1 MQWQMAQALGR
12 CAEMRSLQ
20 SILNELWVPPVPHP
34 RRAPLDIVCARRGHA
49 AQSAAPDESQSR
61 RVADGCY
68 LCGLPYVATDSYV
81 FLLRLRPIN
90 SYM

>member
-34 RRAPLDIVCARRGHA
+34 RPAPLDIVCARRGHA
-49 AQSAAPDESQSR
+49 QSAALGGMQSR
-61 RVADGCY
+61 RAADGCY
-68 LCGLPYVATDSYV
+68 LRGLHGDG
-81 FLLRLRPIN
+81 
-90 SYM
+90 

>member
-34 RRAPLDIVCARRGHA
+34 RRAPLVIVCARRGHS
-49 AQSAAPDESQSR
+49 AQTAAPGGSQSR
-61 RVADGCY
+61 RAADGHHSR
-68 LCGLPYVATDSYV
+68 GLPYVATDSYV
-81 FLLRLRPIN
+81 FLRLLRPIN